1 MGYRLIDLSQE
12 IFTGAPVWP
21 GHPETKV
28 TVVDTHEETRKS
40 GRFEE
45 NYSYTAEKIEMSTH
59 GTTHVDSISHIDPSP
74 DAPSIDVIP
83 LDWFYTR
90 GICLDLSHIPP
101 QTYYTVEMIK
111 EALEKD
117 GLEIKK
123 GDTVLLYSGHYG
135 RTWGT
140 PDWLTKYSGLSREAA
155 EFIYGQGAVNIGQDA
170 PSHDCS
176 LTKSY
181 PAHQVCREMQ
191 TLNTENLGDLGAVAG
206 KTFTYIGLP
215 LKIRNGSGSPIRAV
229 ALLEDDES

>member
-1 MGYRLIDLSQE
+1 MGYKLIDLSQE

-28 TVVDTHEETRKS
+28 TVVDTHEERLMS

-45 NYSYTAEKIEMSTH
+45 NYSFTAEKIEMSTH
-59 GTTHVDSISHIDPSP
+59 GTTHVDSISHIDPRP
-74 DAPSIDVIP
+74 GAPSIDQIP

-123 GDTVLLYSGHYG
+123 GDTVLLYSGHYN

-140 PDWLTKYSGLSREAA
+140 PAWLTEYSGLSREAA
-155 EFIYGQGAVNIGQDA
+155 EFIYGQGAINIGQDA

-181 PAHQVCREMQ
+181 PAHQVCRELQ
-191 TLNTENLGDLGAVAG
+191 TLNTENLGDLSSVAG